1 MKKLLV
7 MVTLMYCFN
16 AFGQA
21 VPTLGVGLEA
31 LTLNKGTIDVEVL
44 TKIIIQKQKE
54 LKNEALKRFMFKMF
68 PETNYTSRY
77 YVQNCLNIL
86 LNEKNPQVIEKEILE
101 LTTNY
106 AIALGLTKALIT
118 LNDDNVF
125 DVSNLSEVKPVSESK
140 TSTDKGK
147 IPTISYDERIKKL
160 RDTKY
165 KSTKITSLTNS
176 IKKIKVSLDVAIAE
190 KKYFKSKRYHKKL
203 KRLNSRMFVF
213 SMRNEIQPPIS
224 IEESTAKTG
233 EISFGT
239 KLDIVSLSLSE
250 NELIRKKGFF
260 KNKID
265 FTEEVNLNAFNLDVK
280 KVSIMTRK
288 IDSLIKP
295 YIQNYDI
302 IKAYLND
309 FEMNDFDK
317 NKKSIVNI
325 SNQLIDVYFNQFN
338 LSDSD
343 LTTTGLVSIIDE
355 AKNLKDALSL
365 KNNIDYLTQLNLNK
379 LKYSV
384 TNSSFENNYLEIEST
399 INQINPAI
407 SKYNEIIRCIDVLKL
422 NNPTIKLTKFEGKK
436 YKIDDFFDSKS
447 NLEEDYKKLE
457 NLKNEIKNL
466 KERLKQ
472 NLDTLASTEKDKINN
487 DLNKLNENIDA
498 INKKNGLKNI
508 TSLNEVVSVLQ
519 KGIEDLNSIK
529 DLLLLENNAKIK
541 NLKITI
547 LQSDVFFNEFLKEM
561 IHNVEKK
568 SKINSALSTEEKLI
582 IATTL
587 KDLYNKLNYIKNN
600 NKNITLEDINFLE
613 NDILKRVFEAKLID
627 NLPSSSNYDMI
638 INSIKNI
645 TPLLKMKIVIDKGL
659 DIKYSKEFVSLF
671 EFIGNLNN
679 LNKAETYTSII
690 DLLRENSETIIEDL
704 PEGKFKDGYEIFING
719 MKKYTLINTDEDVEK
734 EYVEI
739 DIVSFLNDLQQYY
752 NRNNPSKFSLY
763 LSVGLNQNLFFN
775 EFTFPDS
782 SEVINSIG
790 FASEKIG
797 VKYKLLD
804 FKKYRGYENVIKSD
818 VYLNKRSPFIN
829 DWYVITY
836 GSGLLYSLANT
847 STNQNFSFAHLGF
860 GTGIRFYNALDLN
873 LTIGLPFVKNENF
886 GKNGF
891 IGIGLDIPLGE
902 YLEGLGNK

>member
-1 MKKLLV
+1 MKKLLLI
-7 MVTLMYCFN
+7 VTLMYCFN

-44 TKIIIQKQKE
+44 TKIIMEKQKE

-106 AIALGLTKALIT
+106 AISLGLTKALIT
-118 LNDDNVF
+118 LNDDIVF
-125 DVSNLSEVKPVSESK
+125 DVSNLSEAKSVSESK
-140 TSTDKGK
+140 TSIDKSK
-147 IPTISYDERIKKL
+147 IQPISYDERIKKL
-160 RDTKY
+160 RDTNY
-165 KSTKITSLTNS
+165 KSSKITRLTES
-176 IKKIKVSLDVAIAE
+176 IKKVKDSLESAIIG
-190 KKYFKSKRYHKKL
+190 KKYFKSKRYNKKL
-203 KRLNSRMFVF
+203 KRLNSRLFVF
-213 SMRNEIQPPIS
+213 KMRNEIQPFIS
-224 IEESTAKTG
+224 NDGVTTKNV

-265 FTEEVNLNAFNLDVK
+265 FTEEVNLSTFNLDVK

-309 FEMNDFDK
+309 FEINNFDK

-338 LSDSD
+338 LSDSEF
-343 LTTTGLVSIIDE
+343 TSTGLVSIIDE
-355 AKNLKDALSL
+355 AKNLKEALSL
-365 KNNIDYLTQLNLNK
+365 KNNIDYLTNLNLK
-379 LKYSV
+379 KSTYSLA
-384 TNSSFENNYLEIEST
+384 NSSFENYFEIEST
-399 INQINPAI
+399 INEINAAI
-407 SKYNEIIRCIDVLKL
+407 SKYNEIVRCIDVLKL
-422 NNPTIKLTKFEGKK
+422 NNATVKLTKFEIKK
-436 YKIDDFFDSKS
+436 YKIDDFFDTKN

-457 NLKNEIKNL
+457 NLKNEFKKL
-466 KERLKQ
+466 SEKLKQ
-472 NLDTLASTEKDKINN
+472 NLDTLASTEKDKIND
-487 DLNKLNENIDA
+487 DLNKLKVNIDA
-498 INKKNGLKNI
+498 LIKKNELKNR
-508 TSLNEVVSVLQ
+508 TSLNEDLSALQ
-519 KGIEDLNSIK
+519 KAIENLDSIK
-529 DLLLLENNAKIK
+529 DSLLSENNTKIK

-547 LQSDVFFNEFLKEM
+547 FKSDVFFNEFLKEM

-568 SKINSALSTEEKLI
+568 IKINSALSTEEKLI
-582 IATTL
+582 IAATL
-587 KDLYNKLNYIKNN
+587 KELYNKLNYIKNN
-600 NKNITLEDINFLE
+600 TKNITLEDINFLE

-627 NLPSSSNYDMI
+627 NLQTSSNYDAI
-638 INSIKNI
+638 INNIKNI

-690 DLLRENSETIIEDL
+690 DLLRENSETIIKDL

-836 GSGLLYSLANT
+836 GSGLLYALANT
-847 STNQNFSFAHLGF
+847 STNQNFNFAHLGF